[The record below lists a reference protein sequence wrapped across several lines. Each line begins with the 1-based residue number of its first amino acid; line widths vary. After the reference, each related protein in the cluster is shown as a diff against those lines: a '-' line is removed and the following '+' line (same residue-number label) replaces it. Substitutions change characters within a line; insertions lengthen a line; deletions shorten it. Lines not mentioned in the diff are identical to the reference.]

1 MTNDELAAF
10 YRRYNACC
18 NEHRFEDL
26 AEFVARDVA
35 IDGTDRGLD
44 AYAAELRAVVR
55 AFADYRWELRRLVVD
70 APWIAAHLTDTGT
83 HREAFRGV
91 QATGRSVAVTE
102 FAFYRVE
109 ALKIAEV
116 WGSAFHVHLLEQL
129 RYALSCAARLSTGS
143 GLPTH

>member
-1 MTNDELAAF
+1 MSVRPDPVSEGRASFGRVINDELAAF
-10 YRRYNACC
+10 YRRY

-35 IDGTDRGLD
+35 IDGIDRGMD

-55 AFADYRWELRRLVVD
+55 AFPDYRWQLRRLVVD

-83 HREAFRGV
+83 HRDAFRGV
-91 QATGRSVAVTE
+91 QATGRAVAVAE
-102 FAFYRVE
+102 FAFYRVD
-109 ALKIAEV
+109 AGQIAEV

-129 RYALSCAARLSTGS
+129 R
-143 GLPTH
+143 

>member
-1 MTNDELAAF
+1 MTNDELSVF
-10 YRRYNACC
+10 YRRYNAYC

-26 AEFVARDVA
+26 AEFVGRDVA

-55 AFADYRWELRRLVVD
+55 AFPDYRWEVRRLVVA
-70 APWIAAHLTDTGT
+70 APWIAAHITGTGT

-91 QATGRSVAVTE
+91 QPTSRWVTVPE
-102 FAFYRVE
+102 FAFYRVD
-109 ALKIAEV
+109 AGQIADV

-129 RYALSCAARLSTGS
+129 R
-143 GLPTH
+143 